1 MKVGFTG
8 TREGMSQNQ
17 LEQLV
22 LALQSAGVTE
32 FHHGD
37 CLGADAE
44 AHDIIREFFPDCKI
58 IVHPPVKS
66 YMRAWKRGDQLLSPL
81 DYIARD
87 RKIVES
93 TDFLIGAPLVDVEQ
107 IRSGTWTT
115 IRHAR
120 RLGRDHVILVR

>member
-8 TREGMSQNQ
+8 TREGMTMNQ

-22 LALQSAGVTE
+22 LSLQSANVSE

-44 AHDIIREFFPDCKI
+44 AHDIVRDFYPDCKI
-58 IVHPPVKS
+58 VVHPPVKN
-66 YMRAWKRGDQLLSPL
+66 YMRAWKKGDVLLEPL

-93 TDFLIGAPLVDVEQ
+93 TDFLIGAPLVNEEQ

-120 RLGRDHVILVR
+120 RLNKNHVVLER